1 LPPLLSVWYN
11 TLHEWKGGILLDTLS
26 IPQSDLRKLLGAAS
40 PDAALLYLFLLAGG
54 TLDAAGRELRMDA
67 TRLETAAAALR
78 QMGLLPERSG
88 SVMRPDEPPRYTQA
102 DVERNL
108 SDGGFSPLVGEVQRR
123 LGRVLSTEE
132 LRTLLG
138 IYDYLRLPPEVISI
152 LITYCISRAK
162 ARGVSRSPSL
172 RTIEKEAYR
181 WADAGIDTLE
191 AAAAYMQAALER
203 QSRIGRLRRVLQLDN
218 RALTAPEERYLSSWL
233 DMGFGEAE
241 VQLAYEKTCLN
252 TGGLK
257 WPYLNSILRSWCEQG
272 LLTVEQIRAGDH
284 APTAP
289 RRTGRGRDANGT
301 PGDYEREALQQ
312 LLQLEGKG

>member
-1 LPPLLSVWYN
+1 M
-11 TLHEWKGGILLDTLS
+11 DTLS

-40 PDAALLYLFLLAGG
+40 GDAALLYLYLQAGG
-54 TLDAAGRELRMDA
+54 RLASAQKELRMEA
-67 TRLETAAAALR
+67 YQLETAAASLR
-78 QMGLLPERSG
+78 QMGLLPEREPT
-88 SVMRPDEPPRYTQA
+88 VLRPAELPRYSQE
-102 DVERNL
+102 DVTKNL
-108 SDGGFSPLVGEVQRR
+108 AEGGFSPLVGEVQRR

-132 LRTLLG
+132 LKTLLA

-152 LITYCISRAK
+152 LITYCISKAR

-172 RTIEKEAYR
+172 RAIEKEAYR

-203 QSRIGRLRRVLQLDN
+203 QSRIGRLRNVLQLDG
-218 RALTAPEERYLSSWL
+218 RALTAPEERYLTSWL

-241 VQLAYEKTCLN
+241 IQLAYEKTCLN

-272 LLTVEQIRAGDH
+272 LLTVEQIRARDQ
-284 APTAP
+284 APS
-289 RRTGRGRDANGT
+289 RRQGRGKDANGA
-301 PGDYEREALQQ
+301 PGDYERAALEQ
-312 LLQLEGKG
+312 LLKLEGKGK